1 MPITASP
8 THIQLVTTAL
18 RCKVVDVKPDMV
30 AHWHN
35 KEVLM
40 VQTIRVLDV
49 VVVVCVVVYR
59 ISVARISHA
68 INPGAM
74 SV

>member
-1 MPITASP
+1 M
-8 THIQLVTTAL
+8 L
-18 RCKVVDVKPDMV
+18 DVKPDVV

-59 ISVARISHA
+59 IGVARISHA